1 MRPRFGL
8 LYRPFRFSSP
18 VSITTST
25 GETCTGFLS
34 IVFEIFTSIRHN
46 PSAFE
51 VFVFIHRRYSPS
63 SLVGE
68 YSSPGLV
75 TRVSTITLK
84 REILL
89 KMAMRTVLSRVPR
102 VSRLACLRTLSTE
115 GALPRVFFD
124 IEADG
129 EELGRVVME
138 VSQFYRISRL
148 C

>member
-51 VFVFIHRRYSPS
+51 VFVFIHRR
-63 SLVGE
+63 

>member
-51 VFVFIHRRYSPS
+51 VFVFIHRRYS
-63 SLVGE
+63 
-68 YSSPGLV
+68 SPGLV
-75 TRVSTITLK
+75 TRVSTVTLK